1 MIILTN
7 WYDQPWAILLLLICI
22 FGLIAL
28 GVFLLRKFVIN
39 KNQKREEID
48 EEKVA
53 DENLSRFLEDVEDP
67 EAQKQFE
74 EFSKKENN
82 ENEDK

>member
-82 ENEDK
+82 EKEDK